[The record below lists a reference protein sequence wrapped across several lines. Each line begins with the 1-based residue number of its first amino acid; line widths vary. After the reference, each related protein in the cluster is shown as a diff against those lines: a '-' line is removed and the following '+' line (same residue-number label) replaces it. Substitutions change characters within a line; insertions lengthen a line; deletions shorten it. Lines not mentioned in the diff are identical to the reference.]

1 MRKLIACG
9 LLLGLIFAPA
19 GALAD
24 KKTKKYEKQVVT
36 IEEAAP
42 VETPK
47 PVTIVDAA
55 TQLYG
60 EWTVVKLRKRD
71 IATPNRAY
79 IYLDFNGN
87 RLYGNNGCNTIN
99 GVFTLQGS
107 SMGFDKL
114 IASNEKCSNASTERA
129 VMRAL
134 DEVRAYDVTSLYNM
148 WYLNL
153 KNGKGQVIMTL
164 RRQNLDFLNGS
175 WRVKEMGGSNVA
187 SKDLKLVIDV
197 EMLTINALT
206 KCNIING
213 VVTVDPSQE
222 MDVEFE
228 DLKSSHNQCDDIDTE
243 TQMLIN
249 LEETASC
256 KKINDNEV
264 ALLNR
269 DGTIVMV
276 LAPRSARWAI
286 GRIGSV
292 QAAKCGSLPS
302 LLVIVLNFRHVG
314 TRSKDTESGWTIAQP
329 LSVLIAIILLFVHAL
344 ISILDNCCQAL
355 MPSSPPSYSSR
366 SPSSSSLNDS
376 SP

>member
-9 LLLGLIFAPA
+9 LLLGLFFAPA

-114 IASNEKCSNASTERA
+114 IASNEKCSNASTARA

-134 DEVRAYDVTSLYNM
+134 DEVRSYDVTSLYNM
-148 WYLNL
+148 WYLIL
-153 KNGKGQVIMTL
+153 KYG
-164 RRQNLDFLNGS
+164 
-175 WRVKEMGGSNVA
+175 
-187 SKDLKLVIDV
+187 
-197 EMLTINALT
+197 
-206 KCNIING
+206 
-213 VVTVDPSQE
+213 
-222 MDVEFE
+222 
-228 DLKSSHNQCDDIDTE
+228 
-243 TQMLIN
+243 
-249 LEETASC
+249 
-256 KKINDNEV
+256 
-264 ALLNR
+264 
-269 DGTIVMV
+269 
-276 LAPRSARWAI
+276 
-286 GRIGSV
+286 
-292 QAAKCGSLPS
+292 
-302 LLVIVLNFRHVG
+302 
-314 TRSKDTESGWTIAQP
+314 
-329 LSVLIAIILLFVHAL
+329 
-344 ISILDNCCQAL
+344 
-355 MPSSPPSYSSR
+355 
-366 SPSSSSLNDS
+366 
-376 SP
+376 

>member
-1 MRKLIACG
+1 
-9 LLLGLIFAPA
+9 
-19 GALAD
+19 
-24 KKTKKYEKQVVT
+24 
-36 IEEAAP
+36 
-42 VETPK
+42 
-47 PVTIVDAA
+47 
-55 TQLYG
+55 
-60 EWTVVKLRKRD
+60 
-71 IATPNRAY
+71 
-79 IYLDFNGN
+79 
-87 RLYGNNGCNTIN
+87 
-99 GVFTLQGS
+99 
-107 SMGFDKL
+107 
-114 IASNEKCSNASTERA
+114 
-129 VMRAL
+129 MRAL

-276 LAPRSARWAI
+276 LHHIDLKAERR
-286 GRIGSV
+286 
-292 QAAKCGSLPS
+292 
-302 LLVIVLNFRHVG
+302 
-314 TRSKDTESGWTIAQP
+314 AQRGG
-329 LSVLIAIILLFVHAL
+329 
-344 ISILDNCCQAL
+344 Q
-355 MPSSPPSYSSR
+355 
-366 SPSSSSLNDS
+366 
-376 SP
+376 

>member
-153 KNGKGQVIMTL
+153 KNGKGQVVMTL

-276 LAPRSARWAI
+276 LIHIDLKAERR
-286 GRIGSV
+286 
-292 QAAKCGSLPS
+292 
-302 LLVIVLNFRHVG
+302 
-314 TRSKDTESGWTIAQP
+314 AQRGG
-329 LSVLIAIILLFVHAL
+329 
-344 ISILDNCCQAL
+344 Q
-355 MPSSPPSYSSR
+355 
-366 SPSSSSLNDS
+366 
-376 SP
+376 